1 MKCHKNSFKDKCDE
15 CGKFDYLKGIDNKCL
30 CPDCIKSRK
39 EDNMEVNFFKSIMD
53 YIQVKYNV
61 EIEQLL
67 DSIHEHQLLI
77 KSEKYDLT
85 IAIEK
90 TDEKHYL
97 FNKYDYVLYFDY
109 NANKKYRNELNW
121 HGGGFSDGF
130 NQNDYSN
137 IDDFLKDFIEVKNI
151 QPQMQLSLFDIC

>member
-15 CGKFDYLKGIDNKCL
+15 CGKFDYLKGVDDKCL
-30 CPDCIKSRK
+30 CPNCIKSRK
-39 EDNMEVNFFKSIMD
+39 EDNMEVDFLKSIIE

-61 EIEQLL
+61 ETEQLL
-67 DSIHEHQLLI
+67 DSIHEYQILI

-137 IDDFLKDFIEVKNI
+137 IDDFLKDFIELKNI